1 MKHYFEEILEDH
13 VNLSSKAKKH
23 MKECSICAKE
33 VKLMSKIQQ
42 GLNTM
47 PNKKMPLEFKTQLI
61 QLMQR
66 SKCKIWHYVLTMA
79 LLLISPLLIAQL
91 VQSNTAHMSENALIL
106 TYSILGIIAVL
117 MLIPIAYGLFYTYN
131 KSIKD
136 LENRFDEYLDKP
148 LKSLLG

>member
-1 MKHYFEEILEDH
+1 MKHYFEEILKDH
-13 VNLSSKAKKH
+13 VNLSPKAKNHIKA
-23 MKECSICAKE
+23 CSICTKE

-47 PNKKMPLEFKTQLI
+47 PNKKMPLEFKAQLI

-66 SKCKIWHYVLTMA
+66 PKYKIWHYVLTMA
-79 LLLISPLLIAQL
+79 LLLISPLLIARL
-91 VQSNTAHMSENALIL
+91 VQSNTAHMSENVLIL
-106 TYSILGIIAVL
+106 TYSIFGVIAVL

-131 KSIKD
+131 KSIKH

-148 LKSLLG
+148 LKILLG